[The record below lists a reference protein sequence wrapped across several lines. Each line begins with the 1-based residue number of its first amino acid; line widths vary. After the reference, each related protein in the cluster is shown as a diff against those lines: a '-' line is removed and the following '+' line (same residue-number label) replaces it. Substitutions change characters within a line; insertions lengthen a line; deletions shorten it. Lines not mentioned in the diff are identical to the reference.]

1 MQVLIFF
8 VYFINILG
16 KVVQMLILGRVIL
29 SWVNMGRSPITGP
42 ISRFVYESTE
52 PIMRVIRKMPHRIG
66 MIDLSPIIAILG
78 IDLLLSLT
86 AQLINTL

>member
-1 MQVLIFF
+1 
-8 VYFINILG
+8 
-16 KVVQMLILGRVIL
+16 MLILGRVIL
-29 SWVNMGRSPITGP
+29 SWVSMGRSPITGP
-42 ISRFVYESTE
+42 ISRFVYEATE
-52 PIMRVIRKMPHRIG
+52 PLMRLIRKMPHRIG